1 MLLNVGVKW
10 QRKGEKTGWF
20 SWVQLSLYIEVSNC
34 GIDSS
39 MEFASTWIGKPSRGS
54 CGMWRV
60 SLKRLP
66 FAACVPAELKGAH
79 SRHRGIWDHIWA
91 QGSEKEAQSHGGRC
105 EGPPRAGWGLST
117 ELRCRQ
123 RQRPGHWG
131 HRGQVKKLLPPHSDS
146 LRNNP
151 FFQNGSL
158 NSTFPIF
165 LLCQR
170 GSAWGNFQKGS
181 VQEDLGRTL

>member
-10 QRKGEKTGWF
+10 QKKEKKTGWF
-20 SWVQLSLYIEVSNC
+20 SLFWVCILKSVTVTLILAWNLHLHGLANLPEVPVECHLSALS
-34 GIDSS
+34 GIH
-39 MEFASTWIGKPSRGS
+39 
-54 CGMWRV
+54 
-60 SLKRLP
+60 
-66 FAACVPAELKGAH
+66 FAACVPAEFKGAH

-123 RQRPGHWG
+123 RQRSGHWG
-131 HRGQVKKLLPPHSDS
+131 HRGQVKKFLP
-146 LRNNP
+146 LILINWRIIL

-158 NSTFPIF
+158 NSTFPIV

-170 GSAWGNFQKGS
+170 WSSWGNFQKGS